1 MGTYN
6 PVNRVAEYTQE
17 GRELMDEYPVA
28 ALGIA
33 FGVGVAT
40 GMAIACMLTE
50 SPPESRQWNTMAHRL
65 GEQLIDAMSSVL
77 PDKLSRPLR
86 GH

>member
-6 PVNRVAEYTQE
+6 PVNRVAEYTHE
-17 GRELMDEYPVA
+17 GKELVEEYPVA

-40 GMAIACMLTE
+40 GLAVACMLTE
-50 SPPESRQWNTMAHRL
+50 QSSPPRHWNNVAHRL

-77 PDKLSRPLR
+77 PESLSKPLR

>member
-17 GRELMDEYPVA
+17 GKELVEEYPVA

-40 GMAIACMLTE
+40 GLAVACMLTE
-50 SPPESRQWNTMAHRL
+50 QSSPQRHWTVAHRL
-65 GEQLIDAMSSVL
+65 GEQLIEAMSSVL
-77 PDKLSRPLR
+77 PESLSKPLR